1 MKQLKEEYKN
11 QVMGN
16 AKLRY
21 LNTNEITDE
30 MIPFLTKQGFGF
42 LFEDVEVIEDLFTY
56 VPKKK
61 KKDDSSK

>member
-1 MKQLKEEYKN
+1 
-11 QVMGN
+11 MGN